1 MKEFANDEFDINFLE
16 KKMIPLIYKLSRD
29 KISNVRANSA
39 GLMKKISRVTKSKEI
54 LKDISSHLDELK
66 RDTDIEVSHAIND
79 N

>member
-1 MKEFANDEFDINFLE
+1 
-16 KKMIPLIYKLSRD
+16 MIPLIFKLSRD

-54 LKDISSHLDELK
+54 LREINIHLDELK
-66 RDTDIEVSHAIND
+66 RDTDIEVLHAIND

>member
-1 MKEFANDEFDINFLE
+1 LKEFANDEFDINFLE